1 MLKRKRNALM
11 ADVNRG
17 LKNNPF
23 VLGSGIG
30 AVNRF
35 SYQSYLKH
43 VACTPK
49 SAPEPAP
56 APAP

>member
-11 ADVNRG
+11 ADINNG

-30 AVNRF
+30 RVNQF
-35 SYQSYLKH
+35 SHQAYLKH
-43 VACTPK
+43 VVCVKPV
-49 SAPEPAP
+49 APPP
-56 APAP
+56 PLLG

>member
-30 AVNRF
+30 AVTRF
-35 SYQSYLKH
+35 SYQSYLKRT
-43 VACTPK
+43 VCPLK
-49 SAPEPAP
+49 IPSPSPING
-56 APAP
+56 

>member
-23 VLGSGIG
+23 VLGSGVG
-30 AVNRF
+30 AVTRF
-35 SYQSYLKH
+35 TRQAYLSQ
-43 VACTPK
+43 VVCVPK
-49 SAPEPAP
+49 ETSPPLG
-56 APAP
+56 

>member
-11 ADVNRG
+11 ADVNNG

-30 AVNRF
+30 TVNRF
-35 SYQSYLKH
+35 ARNAYVKH
-43 VACTPK
+43 VVCQQPK
-49 SAPEPAP
+49 ETVAPL
-56 APAP
+56 

>member
-17 LKNNPF
+17 LKNNAY

-30 AVNRF
+30 AVTRF
-35 SYQSYLKH
+35 AYQSYLKGLKEQ
-43 VACTPK
+43 TGLRLLGM
-49 SAPEPAP
+49 
-56 APAP
+56 

>member
-30 AVNRF
+30 AVTRF
-35 SYQSYLKH
+35 SYQSYLKRI
-43 VACTPK
+43 ACV
-49 SAPEPAP
+49 PEPAP
-56 APAP
+56 APAPAPV